1 MITCEEALKVVRSK
15 LSEVKTEIVNL
26 VDSLGR
32 VLAENIVADMEMPP
46 FDKSAMDGYA
56 CRYTDLHNDLTLI
69 ETIAAG
75 NLPTQTVGP
84 NQCSKIMTGAK
95 VPAGAD
101 CVFMVEHSE
110 LKSDDIVIF
119 TKDDTKS
126 NICKQGE
133 DIQEGDILINSGAY
147 IKAAHIATMAAV
159 GYAQVTV
166 AVRPSVG
173 VLVTGSELVGAGEKP
188 VDAQIRDSNGP
199 QLCAQ
204 VTEAGGLV
212 TFYGIIPDERQA
224 TKDAIA
230 QALAENDLLL
240 VSGGSSMGDWD
251 FVPELLVECGLEN
264 QFEKIAIKPGK
275 PTVFATSDTAA
286 CFGMP
291 GNPVSTFV
299 VFENFVK
306 AWITGSMGL
315 VDSTLSLSL
324 PLAKNIKCK
333 DASRKSFIPV
343 AIDEDGLVAPV
354 KFHGSAHINALT
366 HADALASFPDG
377 VTNLKSGDL
386 IDARF
391 I

>member
-199 QLCAQ
+199 QLCA
-204 VTEAGGLV
+204 
-212 TFYGIIPDERQA
+212 
-224 TKDAIA
+224 
-230 QALAENDLLL
+230 
-240 VSGGSSMGDWD
+240 
-251 FVPELLVECGLEN
+251 
-264 QFEKIAIKPGK
+264 
-275 PTVFATSDTAA
+275 
-286 CFGMP
+286 
-291 GNPVSTFV
+291 
-299 VFENFVK
+299 
-306 AWITGSMGL
+306 
-315 VDSTLSLSL
+315 
-324 PLAKNIKCK
+324 AK
-333 DASRKSFIPV
+333 RLQEP
-343 AIDEDGLVAPV
+343 
-354 KFHGSAHINALT
+354 
-366 HADALASFPDG
+366 
-377 VTNLKSGDL
+377 
-386 IDARF
+386 
-391 I
+391 